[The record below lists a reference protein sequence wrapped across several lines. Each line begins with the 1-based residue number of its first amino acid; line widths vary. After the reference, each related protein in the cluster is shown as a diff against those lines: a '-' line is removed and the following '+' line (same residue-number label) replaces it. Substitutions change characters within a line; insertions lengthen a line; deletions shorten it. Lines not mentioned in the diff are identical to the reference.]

1 MFGVG
6 QEGRVSRDSR
16 RIENP
21 YFPPILSVSHYAELK
36 VFFPLELHRITN
48 YGVVG
53 FVAHNV
59 AFSTVVDS
67 S

>member
-36 VFFPLELHRITN
+36 VFYHWSCTALQIMELLALWLTMWHFRQ
-48 YGVVG
+48 
-53 FVAHNV
+53 
-59 AFSTVVDS
+59 
-67 S
+67 